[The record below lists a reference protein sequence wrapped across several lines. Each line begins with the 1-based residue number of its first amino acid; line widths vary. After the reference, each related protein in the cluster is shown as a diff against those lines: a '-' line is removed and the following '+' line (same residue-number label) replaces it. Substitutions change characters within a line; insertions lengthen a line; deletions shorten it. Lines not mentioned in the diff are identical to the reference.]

1 MEEIGDLYLSLQQLD
16 LGLIA
21 YDHLTQINPEF
32 ADGLRKYAEV
42 LEDPH
47 CRNQDIDLAI
57 DFFKR
62 ALNLTEGDGN
72 KTAIAVKMERLYKKM
87 GRDGEIKEIQ
97 MYLDRG
103 ETDGQLTDED
113 DDDDNGSLF

>member
-1 MEEIGDLYLSLQQLD
+1 ME
-16 LGLIA
+16 
-21 YDHLTQINPEF
+21 
-32 ADGLRKYAEV
+32 K
-42 LEDPH
+42 
-47 CRNQDIDLAI
+47 
-57 DFFKR
+57 
-62 ALNLTEGDGN
+62 
-72 KTAIAVKMERLYKKM
+72 LYKKM